1 VDNTATGQ
9 ADFIRHSVKPTADFK
24 PKAAAS
30 QADHTVL
37 LKLRQ
42 GDEYKLVSSVFFFC
56 FRTTESTRVIDWAN
70 FGLLGHSF
78 LGCRFFSKY
87 KSSPNYGYFFPGEN
101 YTFIFTKKWIGLHF
115 GRFFTNSSGH
125 RARYGLVVKSPPAE
139 LWVVRSN
146 PAQVCTCVVIVFRR
160 KNISP
165 LSFSF
170 KKKMSKRSL
179 NFSQV
184 LNMQQYS
191 PENITVKLNG
201 NELTVT
207 ASLGGAVSNTDDFKQ
222 VPIFELFSGNK
233 VFKQAPILEISFS
246 AG

>member
-1 VDNTATGQ
+1 
-9 ADFIRHSVKPTADFK
+9 
-24 PKAAAS
+24 
-30 QADHTVL
+30 
-37 LKLRQ
+37 
-42 GDEYKLVSSVFFFC
+42 
-56 FRTTESTRVIDWAN
+56 
-70 FGLLGHSF
+70 
-78 LGCRFFSKY
+78 
-87 KSSPNYGYFFPGEN
+87 
-101 YTFIFTKKWIGLHF
+101 
-115 GRFFTNSSGH
+115 
-125 RARYGLVVKSPPAE
+125 
-139 LWVVRSN
+139 
-146 PAQVCTCVVIVFRR
+146 
-160 KNISP
+160 
-165 LSFSF
+165 
-170 KKKMSKRSL
+170 MSKRSL